1 MRSVKDAQV
10 REGRA
15 LGSGQKQKETG
26 EVQHTHGGEQEGQ
39 APQER
44 GKDYKDLI

>member
-1 MRSVKDAQV
+1 MHSVKDAKV

-15 LGSGQKQKETG
+15 LGSGQKQETG

-39 APQER
+39 APR
-44 GKDYKDLI
+44 KGGKDYKDLI